1 VFREDGF
8 VVFFYSNE
16 GQEPMH
22 VHVRRAGGHAKFWI
36 GPLCLEYSEGLK
48 VGELAR
54 AEELISSHMDLIRRK
69 WNEVFNH

>member
-1 VFREDGF
+1 
-8 VVFFYSNE
+8 
-16 GQEPMH
+16 MH

-36 GPLCLEYSEGLK
+36 EPLCLEYSEGLK
-48 VGELAR
+48 VGELAH